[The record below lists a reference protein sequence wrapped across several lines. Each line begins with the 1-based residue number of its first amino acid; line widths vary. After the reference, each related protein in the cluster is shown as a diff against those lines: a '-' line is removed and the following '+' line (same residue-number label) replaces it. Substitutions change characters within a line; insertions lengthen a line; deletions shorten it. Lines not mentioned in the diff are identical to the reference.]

1 MTTDHPPQVPSH
13 TRIRTLGVC
22 ATLSLPALWASGAL
36 GEAFS
41 WQIAAALTVA
51 LSFVCLMIPAA
62 RLGAAL
68 KITVILASTS
78 SALCVADTALRVF
91 AGQLVYYRA
100 HSELLRRDTRHPGL
114 SHYLPSSRSD
124 RTTFGDLA
132 AMSGNPSH
140 RIPRR
145 EIFETDERGFRNTTR
160 KEPRPFD
167 LIVVGDSFG
176 MGLGTTQD
184 ETWTSILERQ
194 GHSLYNLSL
203 PATCAAHGAARLAL
217 ELPTLPLAQNATIV
231 VPIYVGNDLEECSPD
246 VAQLLAGQPA
256 SRFTSARVAL
266 EDYRSRSPLRQ
277 FGMRLVY
284 RWLFPDPVVTP
295 RELQDG
301 RSILFYKPHVRAARI
316 PAAEVEHDPNFA
328 VVTKALRDI
337 QTIAHHHHA
346 SMVIVIL
353 PTKEEVYGWLLRGES
368 PDTTTRPSA
377 GFATAIKTFCETQ
390 SIRCLDLT
398 PQFMDAA
405 NIAFQNRK
413 LLWWTDDS
421 HWNQDG
427 HEIAAN
433 LIAQAVETK

>member
-1 MTTDHPPQVPSH
+1 MTINYSRHAPSH
-13 TRIRTLGVC
+13 AIIRALGVC
-22 ATLSLPALWASGAL
+22 ATLSLPALWASGVFGDAL
-36 GEAFS
+36 S
-41 WQIAAALTVA
+41 WQVTIALAMGLVA
-51 LSFVCLMIPAA
+51 LCLTIPAD
-62 RLGAAL
+62 RLGAAF

-78 SALCVADTALRVF
+78 TALCLADTALRLF

-124 RTTFGDLA
+124 RSTFGDLA
-132 AMSGNPSH
+132 AMSGNPSL
-140 RIPRR
+140 RISRR
-145 EIFETDERGFRNTTR
+145 EIFETDERGFRNAIR

-184 ETWTSILERQ
+184 ETWTSTLERQ

-217 ELPTLPLAQNATIV
+217 ELPTIPLAPNATIV
-231 VPIYVGNDLEECSPD
+231 VPIYIGNDLEECSPD
-246 VAQLLAGQPA
+246 IAQVLKGPPA
-256 SRFTSARVAL
+256 SKLTSARIAV
-266 EDYRSRSPLRQ
+266 EDYRTRSPLRQ

-295 RELQDG
+295 RELPDG
-301 RSILFYKPHVRAARI
+301 QAVLFYKPHVRAAGLSVS
-316 PAAEVEHDPNFA
+316 EVAHNPNFA
-328 VVTKALRDI
+328 VITNALKDI
-337 QTIAHHHHA
+337 QRIANNHNA
-346 SMVIVIL
+346 SIVILIL

-368 PDTTTRPSA
+368 PDTTHRASS
-377 GFATAIKTFCETQ
+377 GFAIAIKTFCETQ
-390 SIRCLDLT
+390 ALRCLDLT

-405 NIAFQNRK
+405 HAAFQNGK

-421 HWNQDG
+421 HWNHDG
-427 HEIAAN
+427 HELAAS
-433 LIAQAVETK
+433 LISQAIETK